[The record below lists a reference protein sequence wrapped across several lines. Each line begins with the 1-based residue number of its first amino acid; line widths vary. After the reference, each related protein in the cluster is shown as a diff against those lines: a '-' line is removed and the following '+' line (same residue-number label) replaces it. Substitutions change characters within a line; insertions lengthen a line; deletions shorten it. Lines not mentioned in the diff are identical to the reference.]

1 MDTVKLNS
9 TGEKVCNMPK
19 QLSNEQ
25 RREILKLRALDY
37 TKEEIADEVGVSRN
51 TVSRHLTDMR
61 EEIESHDSDNQRM
74 ALAEILFEPEE
85 LLPFVLEQ
93 SGMALSDLSDEVLK
107 QFMSSGSKDDQ

>member
-1 MDTVKLNS
+1 
-9 TGEKVCNMPK
+9 MPK
-19 QLSNEQ
+19 QLSNEE

-37 TKEEIADEVGVSRN
+37 TKEEIADKVGVSRN

-61 EEIESHDSDNQRM
+61 EEIESREPGNQRM

-93 SGMALSDLSDEVLK
+93 SGMALSDLSDGVLR
-107 QFMSSGSKDDQ
+107 QLMSPNSDDD

>member
-1 MDTVKLNS
+1 
-9 TGEKVCNMPK
+9 MPK
-19 QLSNEQ
+19 KLSNEE

-37 TKEEIADEVGVSRN
+37 TKEEIADKVGVSRN

-61 EEIESHDSDNQRM
+61 EEIESREASNQRM

-93 SGMALSDLSDEVLK
+93 SGMALSDLSDGVLR
-107 QFMSSGSKDDQ
+107 QFMSPNSDEN

>member
-1 MDTVKLNS
+1 
-9 TGEKVCNMPK
+9 MPK
-19 QLSNEQ
+19 QLSNDQ

-37 TKEEIADEVGVSRN
+37 TKEEIADAVNVSRN

-61 EEIESHDSDNQRM
+61 EEIESHEPDNQRM

-93 SGMALSDLSDEVLK
+93 SGIGLSDLSDEVLK
-107 QFMSSGSKDDQ
+107 KFMSPNSNDD

>member
-1 MDTVKLNS
+1 
-9 TGEKVCNMPK
+9 MPK
-19 QLSNEQ
+19 QLSNDQ

-37 TKEEIADEVGVSRN
+37 TKEEIADAVDVSRN

-61 EEIESHDSDNQRM
+61 EEIESREPENQRM

-107 QFMSSGSKDDQ
+107 KFMSPGSKND

>member
-1 MDTVKLNS
+1 MYT
-9 TGEKVCNMPK
+9 MPK
-19 QLSNEQ
+19 KLSNEE

-37 TKEEIADEVGVSRN
+37 TKEEIADKVGVSRN

-61 EEIESHDSDNQRM
+61 EEIESREASNQRM

-93 SGMALSDLSDEVLK
+93 SGMALSDLSDGVLR
-107 QFMSSGSKDDQ
+107 QFMSPNSDEN

>member
-1 MDTVKLNS
+1 
-9 TGEKVCNMPK
+9 MPK
-19 QLSNEQ
+19 QLSNEE

-37 TKEEIADEVGVSRN
+37 TKEEIAEKVGVSRN

-61 EEIESHDSDNQRM
+61 EEIESREPNNQRM

-93 SGMALSDLSDEVLK
+93 SGMALSDLSDGVLR
-107 QFMSSGSKDDQ
+107 QLMSPNSNDD

>member
-1 MDTVKLNS
+1 
-9 TGEKVCNMPK
+9 MPK
-19 QLSNEQ
+19 QLSNEE

-37 TKEEIADEVGVSRN
+37 TKEEIADKVGVSRN

-61 EEIESHDSDNQRM
+61 EEIESREASNQRM

-93 SGMALSDLSDEVLK
+93 SGMALSDLSDGVLR
-107 QFMSSGSKDDQ
+107 QFMSTNSNND

>member
-1 MDTVKLNS
+1 
-9 TGEKVCNMPK
+9 MPK
-19 QLSNEQ
+19 QLSNEE

-37 TKEEIADEVGVSRN
+37 TKEEIAGKVGVSRN

-61 EEIESHDSDNQRM
+61 EEIESREPSNQRM

-93 SGMALSDLSDEVLK
+93 SGMALSDLSDGVLR
-107 QFMSSGSKDDQ
+107 QLMSPNSDDD

>member
-1 MDTVKLNS
+1 
-9 TGEKVCNMPK
+9 MPK

-37 TKEEIADEVGVSRN
+37 TKEEIADAVGVSRN

-61 EEIESHDSDNQRM
+61 KEIESRDPDNQRM

-93 SGMALSDLSDEVLK
+93 SGMAFSDLSDEFLK
-107 QFMSSGSKDDQ
+107 KFMSPDSNED

>member
-1 MDTVKLNS
+1 
-9 TGEKVCNMPK
+9 MPK

-37 TKEEIADEVGVSRN
+37 TKEEIADTVGVSRN

-61 EEIESHDSDNQRM
+61 EEVESRDPDNQRM

-93 SGMALSDLSDEVLK
+93 SGMALSDLSDGVLK
-107 QFMSSGSKDDQ
+107 QLMSSNSNEK

>member
-1 MDTVKLNS
+1 
-9 TGEKVCNMPK
+9 MPK

-37 TKEEIADEVGVSRN
+37 TKEEIADTVGVSRN

-61 EEIESHDSDNQRM
+61 EEVESRDPDNQRM

-93 SGMALSDLSDEVLK
+93 SGMALSDLSDGVLK
-107 QFMSSGSKDDQ
+107 QLLSSNSNEK